1 MPGSARPRAI
11 SAVGALLAL
20 TIGAAPSARQIGA
33 INGAPPGPRTAMI
46 AGQILDAAGAPVPE
60 AIVRLTLPRYALDLP
75 TTPKGRV
82 MADREG
88 RFYFG
93 DLPAGDYYLQATK
106 EGYAGGVYG
115 QREPSGQSLR
125 VNLAEGERRTDAT
138 LTLWKYAVIAGTV
151 VDEAGEPVV
160 GVGVR
165 ALPRTVV
172 GGRQRF
178 GNPDLGDPSIAVT
191 DDRGMFRLSQLLPGT
206 YVVVVPSTQTTL
218 PIAVLESAGQDAAVR
233 SDLFRGGIMEAAP
246 RGQPRILD
254 AGDVGMLTLNRVLI
268 PPPPGADGRMQVYRT
283 TYFPAA
289 TAPTMATP
297 IELDSG
303 GERSDLTIALEPVPA
318 VRVSGRLVTPD
329 GSIPPMTSI
338 CLTSDA
344 AASVVDSGLISGS
357 GPPPARFET
366 VIGMS
371 DARGRFTLL
380 GVPSGEYVIRQC
392 SRFLSR
398 PLSQGTPAYWISQ
411 RLTVGTSD
419 VLDVAVE
426 LRPGLRVEGAIEF
439 RPSGRPSGPPL
450 PAIRGLTF
458 ETAFGE
464 PGRFAVEA
472 RDGRFA
478 TIAPGGRFIA
488 RPYEI
493 GGWFVQS
500 VRLGDT
506 DLTDRPFDLQAD
518 TTSLVVTY
526 TDMPAKVS
534 GVVRDT
540 RGAIRPG
547 AVVLAFPVDQERWS
561 EYGPDSRLL
570 KSAVTSHTGA
580 YVFENL
586 PAGEYHLVAVDAI
599 TEGWRDPKI
608 LERLAGQATKLV
620 VNATSAPATIDLTL
634 KAIR

>member
-1 MPGSARPRAI
+1 
-11 SAVGALLAL
+11 LLAL

-33 INGAPPGPRTAMI
+33 GIINGAPPGPRTALI
-46 AGQILDAAGAPVPE
+46 AGQVLDAAGTPVPD
-60 AIVRLTLPRYALDLP
+60 AIVRLTLPKYAQELP

-82 MADREG
+82 IADREG
-88 RFYFG
+88 RFYFA
-93 DLPAGDYYLQATK
+93 DLPAGEYYLQAVK
-106 EGYAGGVYG
+106 EGYAGGIYG
-115 QREPSGQSLR
+115 QRGPASQNLR
-125 VNLAEGERRTDAT
+125 LDLAEGERRTDAT

-165 ALPRTVV
+165 ALPKTVV

-178 GNPDLGDPSIAVT
+178 GNADLGDPSTAIT

-218 PIAVLESAGQDAAVR
+218 PIAVLESAGQDAALR
-233 SDLFRGGIMEAAP
+233 ADLFFGGIMEAAP
-246 RGQPRILD
+246 PGQPRILE
-254 AGDVGMLTLNRVLI
+254 AGDFGMLTLNRVLI
-268 PPPPGADGRMQVYRT
+268 PPPNGADGRMQVYRT

-289 TAPTMATP
+289 TTPGMATP
-297 IELDSG
+297 IDLESG

-329 GSIPPMTSI
+329 GSAPPMTSI
-338 CLTSDA
+338 CLVSDA

-380 GVPSGEYVIRQC
+380 GVPSGEYVFRQC
-392 SRFLSR
+392 NRFLSR
-398 PLSQGTPAYWISQ
+398 ALSQGTPAYWISQ

-419 VLDVAVE
+419 LSDVAVE

-439 RPSGRPSGPPL
+439 RPSGRRPAPPV
-450 PAIRGLTF
+450 PALQGLTF
-458 ETAFGE
+458 ETPFGE
-464 PGRFAVEA
+464 PGRFAVQA

-478 TIAPGGRFIA
+478 TIGQGGRFIA
-488 RPYEI
+488 LPYAI

-506 DLTDRPFDLQAD
+506 DITDRPFDLQAD
-518 TTSLVVTY
+518 TTSLVVTF
-526 TDMPAKVS
+526 TDAPSKVS
-534 GVVRDT
+534 GVVRDM
-540 RGAIRPG
+540 RGAISPR

-561 EYGPDSRLL
+561 GYGPESRLL
-570 KSAVTSHTGA
+570 KSALTTRVGVYA
-580 YVFENL
+580 FEHL
-586 PAGEYHLVAVDAI
+586 PAGEYYLVAVDAAAD
-599 TEGWRDPKI
+599 GWRDPRT
-608 LERLAGQATKLV
+608 LERLTGQATKLV
-620 VNATSAPATIDLTL
+620 VGPGAPATIDLTL
-634 KAIR
+634 KAVR